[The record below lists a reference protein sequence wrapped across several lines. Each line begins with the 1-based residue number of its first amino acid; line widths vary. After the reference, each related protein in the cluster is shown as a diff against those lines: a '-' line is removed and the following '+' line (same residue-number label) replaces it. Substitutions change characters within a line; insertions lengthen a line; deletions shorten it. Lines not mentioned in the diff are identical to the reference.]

1 MDRLYKLP
9 GFSLRQLWYFVAVAE
24 EGTIS
29 AAADRLHVSQS
40 AVSLALTD
48 LERVLKVQLCV
59 RRKAHGITLT
69 PSGAQALRQARMVL
83 RQAVTLEMDGLGDTE
98 ELTGPLA
105 LGCYLT
111 LAPTVLPR
119 LIHGFG
125 LRHPR
130 VTVGFEEGTQD
141 SLQRLLLTGELDLA
155 VVYHMDILPE
165 IAQVGLY
172 RTQPHVLLPADHR
185 LATEPVV
192 ALHDLAEEPMVLLD
206 APPSTHHTL
215 RLCEE
220 AGVKPLIRYRTKS
233 FETARALV
241 GRGLGY
247 AMLIQRP
254 ANARTYEGLPVVPK
268 DIAELADHH
277 VEVLLAWPRHIR
289 LTRRS
294 QEFVRYCQET
304 FGKPEQQS

>member
-1 MDRLYKLP
+1 MTGLHKLP

-48 LERVLKVQLCV
+48 LERALKVRLLV

-69 PSGAQALRQARMVL
+69 PSGTQALRQARSLL
-83 RQAVTLEMDGLGDTE
+83 REAAALEMDGLGDAE
-98 ELTGPLA
+98 ELSGQLA

-125 LRHPR
+125 RLHPR
-130 VTVGFEEGTQD
+130 VAVEFEEGTQD
-141 SLQRLLLTGELDLA
+141 ALQRLLLAGELDLA
-155 VVYHMDILPE
+155 VLYDMDIQPE
-165 IAQVGLY
+165 IAQIELY
-172 RTQPHVLLPADHR
+172 RRKPHILLAATHR
-185 LATEPVV
+185 LAAEPVV
-192 ALHDLAEEPMVLLD
+192 ALRDLAAEPMVLLD
-206 APPSTHHTL
+206 APPSSHHTL

-220 AGVKPLIRYRTKS
+220 AGVKPLVRYRTKN

-241 GRGLGY
+241 GRELGY
-247 AMLIQRP
+247 AMLIQQP
-254 ANARTYEGLPVVPK
+254 ADARTYEGLPVVAK
-268 DIAELADHH
+268 DIAELAGHH
-277 VEVLLAWPRHIR
+277 VTVLLGRARH
-289 LTRRS
+289 LPLSRRA

-304 FGKPEQQS
+304 FAAPNS